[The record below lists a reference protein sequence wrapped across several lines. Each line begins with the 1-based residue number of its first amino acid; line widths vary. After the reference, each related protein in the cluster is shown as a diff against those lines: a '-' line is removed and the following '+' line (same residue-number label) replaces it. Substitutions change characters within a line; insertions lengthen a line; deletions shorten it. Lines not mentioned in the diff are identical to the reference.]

1 MDIKIKRLLRDLHNT
16 DDDLRT
22 LSAMTLM
29 KLDFPESET
38 RAEVVSNL
46 IKATQDEN
54 ISVRFFARKAL
65 DKISMSEKMMISSQE
80 GETIP
85 ISDRLISPNFRT
97 RLSAVMDIKNKA
109 QKEEDD
115 VKTEYKSKL
124 IEMLE
129 TEDHP
134 FVKASLISS
143 LKYFL
148 EKEEAPI
155 LSKFLSD
162 LDNRVRSN
170 TIEAIEY
177 LKAEEAIPSLFSA
190 LSDHDNRIRAGAAKA
205 LQSFGEEKVFSELK
219 KMLESPE
226 EWMKGSA
233 IYALSHIQA
242 SEAIKML
249 MEAARNSSSQ
259 DTKMKAVIALA
270 NYCDSTVYS
279 FLRGMSIN
287 GDPASKESAVK
298 ALKLMEEKFGKEPP
312 HTTIVNE
319 GNVEE
324 VKADNTTKPADT
336 ANEGGDLASTVTRFF
351 RKGKEEAI
359 GLSSKT
365 AINFALSDLRKE
377 IDEQVLDIGRT
388 VYDLYQGGEL
398 ETTDLLSVGNEILR
412 MNFFIQ
418 KYSEQNE
425 KKSSSS
431 SEGGFFAQLK
441 SFFSSKTQEQ
451 KNNASQTE
459 KFAKRRDDLLL
470 KLGRI
475 ALKKYEDKEDDFK
488 PKTLEPQYLTY
499 QKLANRLEK
508 EKKLLEETGMEESQ
522 K

>member
-1 MDIKIKRLLRDLHNT
+1 MDVKIKRLLKDLHNT

-29 KLDFPESET
+29 KLDFPEEET
-38 RAEVVSNL
+38 RNEVVANL

-65 DKISMSEKMMISSQE
+65 DKISVAEKLMVSSSEGASA
-80 GETIP
+80 P
-85 ISDRLISPNFRT
+85 IADRLTSPNFRT
-97 RLSAVMDIKNKA
+97 RLSAVMDIKTKA
-109 QKEEDD
+109 QKNEKD
-115 VKTEYKSKL
+115 VNATYKTQL
-124 IEMLE
+124 LEMLE

-134 FVKASLISS
+134 FVKASLISC

-148 EKEEAPI
+148 EKEEASI

-205 LQSFGEEKVFSELK
+205 LQSFGEEKVFTELK
-219 KMLESPE
+219 KMLDSPE

-249 MEAARNSSSQ
+249 MDAARNSSQ
-259 DTKMKAVIALA
+259 DTKTKAVIALA

-279 FLRGMSIN
+279 FLKGMSIN
-287 GDPASKESAVK
+287 ADDASKESAAK

-312 HTTIVNE
+312 HTTIVTDDSPEASVSDNNE
-319 GNVEE
+319 
-324 VKADNTTKPADT
+324 KATETPK
-336 ANEGGDLASTVTRFF
+336 ESSDLASTVTRFF
-351 RKGKEEAI
+351 RRGKEEAI
-359 GLSSKT
+359 GLSNKT
-365 AINFALSDLRKE
+365 AINFALTDLRKE
-377 IDEQVLDIGRT
+377 IDEHVLDVGRT
-388 VYDLYQGGEL
+388 VYDLYQGGEI

-412 MNFFIQ
+412 MNYFIQ
-418 KYSEQNE
+418 KYSEQQNE
-425 KKSSSS
+425 KKSSG

-441 SFFSSKTQEQ
+441 SFFSPKTQEQ
-451 KNNASQTE
+451 KKSASQTE
-459 KFAKRRDDLLL
+459 LFSKRRDDLLL

-475 ALKKYEDKEDDFK
+475 ALKKYQDEEDDFK
-488 PKTLEPQYLTY
+488 PKTLESQFLTY
-499 QKLANRLEK
+499 QKLADRLEK
-508 EKKLLEETGMEESQ
+508 EQKLLDNPSDDAQ

>member
-1 MDIKIKRLLRDLHNT
+1 MDVKIKRLLKDLHNT

-29 KLDFPESET
+29 KLDFPEEET
-38 RAEVVSNL
+38 RNEVVSNL

-65 DKISMSEKMMISSQE
+65 DKISVAEKLLVNSTE
-80 GETIP
+80 GATIP
-85 ISDRLISPNFRT
+85 IADRLISPNFRT
-97 RLSAVMDIKNKA
+97 RLSAVMDIKTKA
-109 QKEEDD
+109 QKNEKD
-115 VKTEYKSKL
+115 VIATYKTKL
-124 IEMLE
+124 LEMLE

-134 FVKASLISS
+134 FVKASLISC

-148 EKEEAPI
+148 DKEEASI

-205 LQSFGEEKVFSELK
+205 LQSFGEEKVFTELK
-219 KMLESPE
+219 KMLDSPE

-249 MEAARNSSSQ
+249 MDAARKSSP
-259 DTKMKAVIALA
+259 DTKTKAVIALA

-279 FLRGMSIN
+279 FLKGMSIN
-287 GDPASKESAVK
+287 ADEASKESATK
-298 ALKLMEEKFGKEPP
+298 ALKLMEEKYGKEPP
-312 HTTIVNE
+312 HTTIVTDDNPETSVSDNNE
-319 GNVEE
+319 
-324 VKADNTTKPADT
+324 KAADT
-336 ANEGGDLASTVTRFF
+336 PKESSDLASTVTRFF
-351 RKGKEEAI
+351 RRGKEEAI
-359 GLSSKT
+359 GLSNKT
-365 AINFALSDLRKE
+365 AINFALTDLRKE
-377 IDEQVLDIGRT
+377 IDEHVLDVGRT
-388 VYDLYQGGEL
+388 VYDLYQGGEI

-412 MNFFIQ
+412 MNYFIQ
-418 KYSEQNE
+418 KYSEQQNE
-425 KKSSSS
+425 KKSSS

-441 SFFSSKTQEQ
+441 SFFSPKTQEQ
-451 KNNASQTE
+451 KKSASQTE
-459 KFAKRRDDLLL
+459 LFSKRRDDLLL

-475 ALKKYEDKEDDFK
+475 ALKKYQDEEDDFK
-488 PKTLEPQYLTY
+488 PKTLESQYLTY
-499 QKLANRLEK
+499 QKLAERLEK
-508 EKKLLEETGMEESQ
+508 EQKLLDNSNAEEAQ